1 MDFIPY
7 RAVTLSET
15 LAASPLAGVLHRAQV
30 LEKIESV
37 LMPLFPPAVAAN
49 LRICNYEDGVLVV
62 LVASPVWKAKMR
74 MIKPDL
80 IRKADQAGIIVRDI
94 EVRSVASLPVP
105 RDRID
110 LELGVSDTA
119 RQALAEALKLLE
131 SGG

>member
-1 MDFIPY
+1 MDFTPY
-7 RAVTLSET
+7 RAATLNET

-30 LEKIESV
+30 LEKIES
-37 LMPLFPPAVAAN
+37 N
-49 LRICNYEDGVLVV
+49 LRICNYEDGILVV

-94 EVRSVASLPVP
+94 EVRSVATLPRP
-105 RDRID
+105 RDRTD

-119 RQALAEALKLLE
+119 RQALAEAVKLLE